1 MLSNPACPRRVRAGG
16 LVGRSE
22 ELAIIDSFLVESAV
36 RGGVLV
42 LTGEAGAGKTVL
54 LEVAAETARD
64 AGTQV
69 LRGAGVDFEADVTYA
84 GLHQV
89 LLPLDGVFGL
99 LDPGPRQ
106 ALSAALGFGSSP
118 VPDPGDVSEA
128 VLALLRRAAADR
140 PVLVILDDVHWLDR
154 ASTAV
159 LDFVS
164 QRVSGT
170 RCGLVVA
177 SRAADGYFEHPGTT
191 GHEVHPLDDETAT
204 DLLRSRFP
212 TLAPRVCARLVAEAQ
227 GNALALLELG
237 REESGLHVAQ
247 GRASA
252 VVAPARSLRTL
263 FASRVG
269 ELPAPTRH
277 LLLRSALDTTGDP
290 RILRSTGPGR
300 PRSGDITPAEQAGL
314 VHVDENAGRVEFA
327 HPLIRSV
334 VVKQST
340 SSELRAAHQ
349 ALAHLLA
356 DQPEQRAWHLA
367 EATIEPDEQVAVL
380 LADVGRRSMQ
390 RGDAVGA
397 VAALLRSAELS
408 PCGSDRSRRLA
419 EAAYTGA
426 QVTGELRSTPRL
438 LAAAHEADPAHD
450 KPLHAAAAASYM
462 LLSGEG
468 DVDTAHRLLVG
479 ATDALV
485 SQDVTDERVLDAV
498 LGTLLMGCF
507 FGGRAELWDFFHK
520 AVEATAP
527 DALVSLCGSTLRDPV
542 RAGAAV
548 LGQLDRLIEE
558 SDHEV
563 DPGRIVW
570 LATAGVFVDRM
581 SGLRDA
587 LWRVVRDGRQGGAVA
602 SAVNA
607 LLLLGFDDFMTG
619 AWDEAEDLLEEGLQ
633 LCEAHGYGLLTLPG
647 RFVQALLAAGRGDFE
662 AAGTLVDDITA
673 WGRARGIQLAQVYAH
688 RARTLIALGR
698 GDHEEAYRHATAV
711 TPPGVFAPHSPFAL
725 HVPLD
730 LVEAAVRCNRRTE
743 ADAHVTAMR
752 AAGVAALSPRLA
764 LLAAGAAAVAAS
776 GDMATALFEE
786 ALAVPGA
793 ERWSFELARVRLAY
807 GEHLRRCR
815 AVSASR
821 VQLDAALDAFERM
834 GARPWATRARNELR
848 ATGESRSRARTAGP
862 AGLTPREREVAEL
875 AASGLS
881 NKQIGE
887 KLRLSP
893 RTVGAHLRHVF
904 QKLGVVSRVALGAAL
919 GPAFPEL
926 AGGAGPRRKRGM

>member
-1 MLSNPACPRRVRAGG
+1 MSNPGCPRRAGAGG

-22 ELAIIDSFLVESAV
+22 ELAVIGSFLVESAV
-36 RGGVLV
+36 SGGALV
-42 LTGEAGAGKTVL
+42 LTGDAGVGKTVL

-69 LRGAGVDFEADVTYA
+69 LRGVGVDFEADVTYA
-84 GLHQV
+84 GLHQI
-89 LLPLDGVFGL
+89 LLPLDGAFGL
-99 LDPGPRQ
+99 LDPGPRKV
-106 ALSAALGFGSSP
+106 LSAALGFGSSP
-118 VPDPGDVSEA
+118 VPDPEDVSEA

-140 PVLVILDDVHWLDR
+140 PVLVIVDDVHWFDR

-159 LDFVS
+159 LESVS

-170 RCGLVVA
+170 RCGLIVA
-177 SRAADGYFEHPGTT
+177 SRPTGSHVEHPGVTE
-191 GHEVHPLDDETAT
+191 HEVHPLDDETAT

-237 REESGLHVAQ
+237 SEESGLHFVQ
-247 GRASA
+247 GMAPA
-252 VVAPARSLRTL
+252 AVAPARSLRTL

-290 RILRSTGPGR
+290 RILRSPVPGR
-300 PRSGDITPAEQAGL
+300 PCDGDITPAEQAGL
-314 VHVDENAGRVEFA
+314 IRVDENAGRIVFA

-349 ALAHLLA
+349 ALAQLLA
-356 DQPEQRAWHLA
+356 DQPERRAWHLA
-367 EATIEPDEQVAVL
+367 EATIEPDTQVAVL
-380 LADVGRRSMQ
+380 LADVVRRSMQ

-408 PCGSDRSRRLA
+408 PRGSDRSRRLA
-419 EAAYTGA
+419 EAAYLGA
-426 QVTGELRSTPRL
+426 QVTGELRAAPQL

-450 KPLHAAAAASYM
+450 KPLHAAVAASYM

-479 ATDALV
+479 AMDDFP
-485 SQDVTDERVLDAV
+485 SRDGTDERVLNEV
-498 LGTLLMGCF
+498 LGTLLMVCF
-507 FGGRAELWDFFHK
+507 FGGRAELWDFFDK
-520 AVEATAP
+520 TVEATAS
-527 DALVSLCGSTLRDPV
+527 DTLVSLCGSTLRDPV
-542 RAGAAV
+542 QAGAAV
-548 LGQLDRLIEE
+548 LEQLDRLIEE
-558 SDHEV
+558 SGHEV

-581 SGLRDA
+581 SGLREA

-602 SAVNA
+602 SAINA

-619 AWDEAEDLLEEGLQ
+619 AWDEAEELLEEGLQ
-633 LCEAHGYGLLTLPG
+633 LCDARGYGLLALPG
-647 RFVQALLAAGRGDFE
+647 RFAQALLAAGRGDFE
-662 AAGTLVDDITA
+662 AAGTVVDDITA
-673 WGRARGIQLAQVYAH
+673 WGRARGIRLARMYAH
-688 RARTLIALGR
+688 RVRTLVALGS
-698 GDHEEAYRHATAV
+698 GDYEEAYRHAAAV
-711 TPPGVFAPHSPFAL
+711 SPPGVFASDSPFAL
-725 HVPLD
+725 HVPMD
-730 LVEAAVRCNRRTE
+730 LVEAAVRSSRQAE

-752 AAGVAALSPRLA
+752 EAGVAALSPRLA
-764 LLAAGAAAVAAS
+764 LLAAGAAAIAAS
-776 GDMATALFEE
+776 GDVAAVLFEE

-793 ERWSFELARVRLAY
+793 ERWGFELARVQLAY
-807 GEHLRRCR
+807 GEHLRRSR

-821 VQLDAALDAFERM
+821 VQLGAALEAFERM

-848 ATGESRSRARTAGP
+848 ATGESRSRAKIAGP
-862 AGLTPREREVAEL
+862 AGLTPREHEVAQL

-881 NKQIGE
+881 NKQIGV

-904 QKLGVVSRVALGAAL
+904 QKLGVVSRVALGDAL
-919 GPAFPEL
+919 SPASPDQ
-926 AGGAGPRRKRGM
+926 ADDRTPRQEREM